1 MAQFKNMEEV
11 ANFLVND
18 YRFKNLCDSSGTEY
32 DDESLKDGA
41 YEVAET
47 WKDIAEKNSA
57 RWGIHGDD
65 EALRRAL
72 SDWMAEQ
79 LLYHEDEFSYVTR
92 KRAEYTAAQMV
103 YQAYKV
109 V

>member
-1 MAQFKNMEEV
+1 MARFKNMEEV

-18 YRFKNLCDSSGTEY
+18 YRFKNLYNSLGPAY
-32 DDESLKDGA
+32 DGESVNDAA

-47 WKDIAEKNSA
+47 WEDIAEKNSA
-57 RWGIHGDD
+57 RWGINGDD

-72 SDWMAEQ
+72 SDWMAE
-79 LLYHEDEFSYVTR
+79 YCEDESSYVAR
-92 KRAEYTAAQMV
+92 KKAEYTAAKMIYQV
-103 YQAYKV
+103 YEV

>member
-1 MAQFKNMEEV
+1 MARFKNMEEV
-11 ANFLVND
+11 ASFLVND
-18 YRFKNLCDSSGTEY
+18 YRFHNLCDSVGATY
-32 DDESLKDGA
+32 DDDLKDGA
-41 YEVAET
+41 YAVAEA

-79 LLYHEDEFSYVTR
+79 LLYDEDEISYLTQ

-103 YQAYKV
+103 YQMYKTV
-109 V
+109 

>member
-1 MAQFKNMEEV
+1 MARFKNMEEV
-11 ANFLVND
+11 ANFLMND

-32 DDESLKDGA
+32 DYETLKDSA
-41 YEVAET
+41 YSVAET
-47 WKDIAEKNSA
+47 WEDIAEKNSA

-72 SDWMAEQ
+72 SDWMTEQ
-79 LLYHEDEFSYVTR
+79 LLYYEDEVSYLTQ
-92 KRAEYTAAQMV
+92 KRTEYAAAEMV

>member
-11 ANFLVND
+11 ANFLMND
-18 YRFKNLCDSSGTEY
+18 YRFHNLYDSLGTAY

-47 WKDIAEKNSA
+47 WKDIAEKNNA
-57 RWGIHGDD
+57 RWGIRGDD

-79 LLYHEDEFSYVTR
+79 LLYYEDELSYVTR
-92 KRAEYTAAQMV
+92 KRVEYTAAQMV